1 MKKFLSNI
9 VLLTSLSFVAA
20 CEFTQEPAKVEYK
33 LEDYYGY
40 GDIQGPPAQGT
51 KGANLL
57 RDKGLPVQIEDASKE
72 DASYQPPSEIVSED
86 VPALQSPVAEQVY
99 KVSDNVGPE
108 FEGQKIVKDK
118 VKSVRKQISLS
129 EKNHIVAKSETLF
142 SIARQYNIPIL
153 PIIVANSLQP
163 PYALKTGQ
171 SLKIPEGKF
180 HEVESGETL
189 YSISRIYGVDM
200 SGIVKLNELKQPY
213 NVVLGQKLQIPFPSD
228 LPSED
233 VVEETTQESQQQPVE
248 PQQVQQATTQTSAED
263 SAKPASLRRNTG
275 GVLGEIRTTT
285 DGKVIETKV
294 ANNIDTE
301 VETQKLAA
309 QTQEK
314 IKETETADKPVKAEV
329 KKVVED
335 DGKFAWPLQG
345 KVIKK
350 FGQSGG
356 EYNDGINIAANAG
369 TSVKASNSGRVV
381 YTGNSL
387 KSYGNLVIIKHD
399 NGLLS
404 AYAHLNN
411 VNVKKDQEISKGQT
425 IGTVGSTGK
434 VTSPQLYFAIR
445 KGKTA
450 KNPQDYL
457 K

>member
-1 MKKFLSNI
+1 MKKILSNI

-57 RDKGLPVQIEDASKE
+57 RDRGLPVQIEDVSKE
-72 DASYQPPSEIVSED
+72 DAAYQPPAEIVAEEISEL
-86 VPALQSPVAEQVY
+86 PNPKTNQAFKS
-99 KVSDNVGPE
+99 SDNLESE

-118 VKSVRKQISLS
+118 VKSIRKQISLS

-171 SLKIPEGKF
+171 KLKIPEGKF
-180 HEVESGETL
+180 HEVQSGETL
-189 YSISRIYGVDM
+189 YSISRTYGVDM
-200 SGIVKLNELKQPY
+200 SGIVKLNNLNQPY
-213 NVVLGQKLQIPFPSD
+213 NVVLGQKLQIPFPTD
-228 LPSED
+228 LPSESM
-233 VVEETTQESQQQPVE
+233 VEQEDNE
-248 PQQVQQATTQTSAED
+248 PIEQQVQQNYNLSEADES
-263 SAKPASLRRNTG
+263 KPASFRRSTG
-275 GVLGEIRTTT
+275 GVLGEIRTTQE
-285 DGKVIETKV
+285 GKFIASENAK
-294 ANNIDTE
+294 IDTE
-301 VETQKLAA
+301 VETQNLAA
-309 QTQEK
+309 ETSEK
-314 IKETETADKPVKAEV
+314 IKETIKDEKPKAAQV
-329 KKVVED
+329 QKVVED
-335 DGKFAWPLQG
+335 DGKFMWPVQG

-356 EYNDGINIAANAG
+356 EYNDGINIAASSG
-369 TSVKASNSGRVV
+369 TAVKASKSGRVV

-387 KSYGNLVIIKHD
+387 KSFGNLIIIKHD
-399 NGLLS
+399 DGLLS

-450 KNPQDYL
+450 KNPQDFL